1 MAESALAGI
10 RVVDLSRIISGGV
23 LTTFLADFGADV
35 IKVEDPRGGDPLR
48 TWGREQLY
56 WKQYGRNKRSITLN
70 LAHPRGQELL
80 KALVRTGDVLV
91 ENYVPGRM
99 EKWGLGYDVLS
110 AINPRLVMV
119 RVSGWGQDGPY
130 RERPGFGT
138 MVESMSG
145 FAAMTGQADGPP
157 TLPPMPLAD
166 MVAALAGAFG
176 TMAALRHR
184 DATGRGQVIDLA
196 LFEPLMAILGPM
208 AADYRRSGYVWKRIG
223 NRSHN
228 SAPRNAYET
237 KDGRWVGVSCST
249 QASAE
254 ALFRALGLEWM
265 IADPRFKDNT
275 ARLTNYDD
283 LDKFLGE
290 AFAARTLE
298 ELDAM
303 GVTAGS
309 TAAPVYDIEQIVQD
323 PQFKARGYF
332 AEVNDPDMGAIPLP
346 SPVPR
351 LTATPGAIRWT
362 GPALGAHNKEVYC
375 GELCLTE
382 AELETLRRNRV
393 I

>member
-1 MAESALAGI
+1 MAENALAGI
-10 RVVDLSRIISGGV
+10 RVIDVARIVSGGV
-23 LTTFLADFGADV
+23 LTTYLADFGADV

-56 WKQYGRNKRSITLN
+56 WKQYARNKRCITLN

-80 KALVRTGDVLV
+80 KALVRSSDVLV

-110 AINPRLVMV
+110 GVNPRLIMV

-145 FAAMTGQADGPP
+145 FADMTGPADGPP

-176 TMAALRHR
+176 TMAALHHR
-184 DATGRGQVIDLA
+184 DATGRGQMVDLA
-196 LFEPLMAILGPM
+196 LSEPLMTILGPM

-223 NRSHN
+223 NRSHF
-228 SAPRNAYET
+228 SAPRNAYQT

-249 QASAE
+249 QASTE
-254 ALFRALGLEWM
+254 ALFRALGLDHL
-265 IADPRFKDNT
+265 IADPRFKDNA
-275 ARLTNYDD
+275 ARLANYDA
-283 LDKFLGE
+283 LDRELGQ
-290 AFAARTLE
+290 AFASRTLQ

-309 TAAPVYDIEQIVQD
+309 LAAPVYDIEQILQD
-323 PQFKARGYF
+323 PQFQARNF
-332 AEVNDPDMGAIPLP
+332 FREVEDPDVGPIPLP
-346 SPVPR
+346 APVPR
-351 LTATPGAIRWT
+351 LTATPGAIRWP
-362 GPALGAHNKEVYC
+362 GPALGAHNREIYC
-375 GELCLTE
+375 GDLGLSD
-382 AELETLRRNRV
+382 ADLEVLRREKV

>member
-1 MAESALAGI
+1 MSHGALAGI

-48 TWGREQLY
+48 TWGREELY

-70 LAHPRGQELL
+70 LASSKGQELL
-80 KALVRTGDVLV
+80 KKLVRRSDVLV

-110 AINPRLVMV
+110 VENPRLVMV

-138 MVESMSG
+138 MVEAMSG
-145 FAAMTGQADGPP
+145 FAFVTGEADGPP

-176 TMAALRHR
+176 TVAALRHR
-184 DATGRGQVIDLA
+184 DATGRGQMIDLA
-196 LFEPLMAILGPM
+196 LSEPLMAILGPM
-208 AADYRRSGYVWKRIG
+208 GADYRRSGYIWKRIG

-228 SAPRNAYET
+228 SAPRNTYQT

-249 QASAE
+249 QASNE
-254 ALFRALGLEWM
+254 ALFRALGLERL
-265 IADPRFKDNT
+265 ITDPRFKDNN
-275 ARLTNYDD
+275 ARLANYDD
-283 LDKFLGE
+283 LDKALGD
-290 AFAARTLE
+290 AFASRTLK
-298 ELDAM
+298 ELDDM

-309 TAAPVYDIEQIVQD
+309 TAAPVYDIEQILQD
-323 PQFKARGYF
+323 PQFRARGF
-332 AEVNDPDMGAIPLP
+332 FVEASDPDVGPIPLP
-346 SPVPR
+346 APVPR

-362 GPALGAHNKEVYC
+362 GPHLGAHNREVYC
-375 GELCLTE
+375 GELGLSQG
-382 AELETLRRNRV
+382 ELDELHRAKV

>member
-1 MAESALAGI
+1 MAESSLAGI

-48 TWGREQLY
+48 TWGREGLY

-70 LAHPRGQELL
+70 LAHARGQELL
-80 KALVRTGDVLV
+80 KALVRRGDVLV

-110 AINPRLVMV
+110 AVNPRLIMV

-176 TMAALRHR
+176 TVAALRHR
-184 DATGRGQVIDLA
+184 DATGRGQMIDLA
-196 LFEPLMAILGPM
+196 LSEPLMAILGPM
-208 AADYRRSGYVWKRIG
+208 AADYRRSGYIWKRIG

-228 SAPRNAYET
+228 SAPRNAYRT
-237 KDGRWVGVSCST
+237 KDARWVGVSCST

-254 ALFRALGLEWM
+254 ALFRALGLERM
-265 IADPRFKDNT
+265 IDDPRFQNNT
-275 ARLTNYDD
+275 ARLANYDE
-283 LDKFLGE
+283 LDRSLAE
-290 AFAARTLE
+290 AFASRTLQ

-309 TAAPVYDIEQIVQD
+309 TAAPVYDIEQILQD
-323 PQFKARGYF
+323 PQFRARGFF
-332 AEVNDPDMGAIPLP
+332 AEVDDPDVGPIPLP

-362 GPALGAHNKEVYC
+362 GPKLGAHNHEVYC
-375 GELCLTE
+375 GELGLTDADLE
-382 AELETLRRNRV
+382 ALRRDKV

>member
-1 MAESALAGI
+1 MSANALAGI
-10 RVVDLSRIISGGV
+10 RVVDVARIISGGV
-23 LTTFLADFGADV
+23 LTTYLADFGADV

-70 LAHPRGQELL
+70 LADPRGQDLL
-80 KALVRTGDVLV
+80 KKFVRRSDVLV

-99 EKWGLGYDVLS
+99 EKWGLGYNTLS
-110 AINPRLVMV
+110 AVNPRLVMV

-145 FAAMTGQADGPP
+145 FAAVTGQADGPP

-184 DATGRGQVIDLA
+184 DATGRGQMIDLA

-208 AADYRRSGYVWKRIG
+208 AADYRRSGYIWKRIG

-228 SAPRNAYET
+228 SAPRNAYQT

-254 ALFRALGLEWM
+254 ALFRALGLEHL
-265 IADPRFKDNT
+265 INDPRFKDNN
-275 ARLTNYDD
+275 ARLKHYDD
-283 LDKFLGE
+283 LDKVLLE
-290 AFAARTLE
+290 AFASRTLA

-303 GVTAGS
+303 GVTAGA
-309 TAAPVYDIEQIVQD
+309 TAAPVYDIEQIMQD
-323 PQFKARGYF
+323 PQFKARGF
-332 AEVNDPDMGAIPLP
+332 FVEADDPDVGPIPLP
-346 SPVPR
+346 APVPR
-351 LTATPGAIRWT
+351 LTGTPGAIRWT

-375 GELCLTE
+375 GELGLTE
-382 AELETLRRNRV
+382 PDLEALRRDKV

>member
-80 KALVRTGDVLV
+80 KRLVRLSDVLV

-99 EKWGLGYDVLS
+99 EKWGLGYEVLS
-110 AINPRLVMV
+110 GVNPRLVMV
-119 RVSGWGQDGPY
+119 RVSGWGQEGPY

-138 MVESMSG
+138 MVEAMSG

-166 MVAALAGAFG
+166 MVAAIAGAFG
-176 TMAALRHR
+176 TVAALRHR

-196 LFEPLMAILGPM
+196 LSEPLMAILGPM

-228 SAPRNAYET
+228 SAPRNAYQT

-249 QASAE
+249 QASSE
-254 ALFRALGLEWM
+254 ALFRALGLEHL
-265 IADPRFKDNT
+265 IGDSRFKDNT
-275 ARLTNYDD
+275 ARLANYDD
-283 LDKFLGE
+283 LDKELGD
-290 AFAARTLE
+290 AFASRTLA

-303 GVTAGS
+303 GVTAGG
-309 TAAPVYDIEQIVQD
+309 TAAPVYDIEQILQD
-323 PQFKARGYF
+323 PQFKARGFF
-332 AEVNDPDMGAIPLP
+332 AEANDPDVGPIPLP
-346 SPVPR
+346 APVPR
-351 LTATPGAIRWT
+351 LIATPGTIRWT
-362 GPALGAHNKEVYC
+362 GPALGAHNKEVFC
-375 GELCLTE
+375 GELGLGKG
-382 AELETLRRNRV
+382 ELEALRREK
-393 I
+393 II

>member
-80 KALVRTGDVLV
+80 KRLVRLSDVLV

-99 EKWGLGYDVLS
+99 EKWGLGYEVLS
-110 AINPRLVMV
+110 GVNPRLVMV
-119 RVSGWGQDGPY
+119 RVSGWGQEGPY

-138 MVESMSG
+138 MVEAMSG

-166 MVAALAGAFG
+166 MVAAIAGAFG
-176 TMAALRHR
+176 TVAALRHR

-196 LFEPLMAILGPM
+196 LSEPLMAILGPM

-228 SAPRNAYET
+228 SAPRNAYQT

-249 QASAE
+249 QASSE
-254 ALFRALGLEWM
+254 ALFRALGLEHL
-265 IADPRFKDNT
+265 IGDSRFKDNT
-275 ARLTNYDD
+275 ARLANYDD
-283 LDKFLGE
+283 LDKELGD
-290 AFAARTLE
+290 AFASRTLA

-303 GVTAGS
+303 GVTAGG
-309 TAAPVYDIEQIVQD
+309 TAAPVYDIEQILQD
-323 PQFKARGYF
+323 PQFKARRFF
-332 AEVNDPDMGAIPLP
+332 AEANDPDVGPIPLP
-346 SPVPR
+346 APVPR
-351 LTATPGAIRWT
+351 LTATPGTIRWT
-362 GPALGAHNKEVYC
+362 GPALGAHNKEVLC
-375 GELCLTE
+375 GELGLGE
-382 AELETLRRNRV
+382 GELEALRRDKV

>member
-1 MAESALAGI
+1 MAETSLAGI

-48 TWGREQLY
+48 TWGREELY

-80 KALVRTGDVLV
+80 KGLVRRGDVLV

-110 AINPRLVMV
+110 AVNPRLIMV

-176 TMAALRHR
+176 TVAALRHR
-184 DATGRGQVIDLA
+184 DATGRGQMIDLA
-196 LFEPLMAILGPM
+196 LSEPLMAILGPM
-208 AADYRRSGYVWKRIG
+208 AADYRRSGYIWKRIG

-228 SAPRNAYET
+228 SAPRNAYRT

-254 ALFRALGLEWM
+254 ALFRALGLERM
-265 IADPRFKDNT
+265 IDDPRFRNNA
-275 ARLTNYDD
+275 ARLANYDA
-283 LDKFLGE
+283 LDRFLGE
-290 AFAARTLE
+290 AFASRTLK

-309 TAAPVYDIEQIVQD
+309 TAAPVYDIEQILQD
-323 PQFKARGYF
+323 PQFRARGF
-332 AEVNDPDMGAIPLP
+332 FSEVDDPDVGPITLP
-346 SPVPR
+346 GPVPR

-362 GPALGAHNKEVYC
+362 GPKLGAHNHEVYC
-375 GELCLTE
+375 GELALTE
-382 AELETLRRNRV
+382 ADLEALRRDKV